1 MGETFFNILSTVG
14 VECQDTWIFWK
25 FMIVYFIIGEILIWL
40 TAYCIAQ
47 IMKRKSELK
56 GVIVFVLVIVFCVID
71 WKVIGML
78 DGAVNEIKIAYNGK
92 LILIILTIMQML
104 WNAFSIY

>member
-1 MGETFFNILSTVG
+1 MGETFSNILSTVG

-47 IMKRKSELK
+47 IMKRKS
-56 GVIVFVLVIVFCVID
+56 VH
-71 WKVIGML
+71 
-78 DGAVNEIKIAYNGK
+78 
-92 LILIILTIMQML
+92 
-104 WNAFSIY
+104 

>member
-1 MGETFFNILSTVG
+1 
-14 VECQDTWIFWK
+14 
-25 FMIVYFIIGEILIWL
+25 MIVYFIIGEILIWL

-56 GVIVFVLVIVFCVID
+56 GVIVFVLVIAFCVID
-71 WKVIGML
+71 WKEIGML
-78 DGAVNEIKIAYNGK
+78 DGAVIKIAYNGK